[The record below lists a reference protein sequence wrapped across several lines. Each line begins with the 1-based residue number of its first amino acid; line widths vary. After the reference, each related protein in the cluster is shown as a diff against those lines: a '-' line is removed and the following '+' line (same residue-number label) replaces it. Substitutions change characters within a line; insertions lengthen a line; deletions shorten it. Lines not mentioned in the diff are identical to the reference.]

1 MKILKEYELDE
12 AVNAIKNNELVIFPT
27 ETVYGL
33 GANALIESAVEK
45 IFEAKK
51 RPSNNP
57 LIVHLSNK
65 DDILKYAYVE
75 NEIEQKLID
84 SFMPGPFTII
94 LKKKENI
101 PQNVTCGL
109 NTVGIRIPSNEIAN
123 RFIKQCDLPIAAP
136 SANLST
142 KPSGTNVTDIFFE
155 FNDTV
160 SYIIDGGNTDVGL
173 ESTVVKVID
182 NIPTILRP
190 GFITKE
196 DIELV
201 CGKCDVIKEVLEKA
215 STNQV
220 ESPGLLYKHYAPNC
234 KCLLVYSDDS
244 NILREIINEN
254 KTNKTLIIG
263 SSKLRNISCF
273 KFLDYGDS
281 LIEIAH
287 NIFHLLREADTYE
300 PDLIII
306 EGVKKEGLGLA
317 IMNRLVRTCS
327 FNYIEK

>member
-1 MKILKEYELDE
+1 MKVLNGYELEE
-12 AVNAIKNNELVIFPT
+12 AVKSIKNNELVIFPT

-33 GANALIESAVEK
+33 GANALCEEAVDK
-45 IFEAKK
+45 IFKAKG

-57 LIVHLSNK
+57 LIVHLSK
-65 DDILKYAYVE
+65 KEDILKYATIE
-75 NEIEQKLID
+75 NEIEKLLIN
-84 SFMPGPFTII
+84 SFMPGPFTLI
-94 LKKKENI
+94 LKKKNNI
-101 PQNVTCGL
+101 PDNVTCGL
-109 NTVGIRIPSNEIAN
+109 NTVGIRLPSNEIAN
-123 RFIKQCDLPIAAP
+123 NFIRKCQLPIAAP

-142 KPSGTNVTDIFFE
+142 KPSGTNVKDIFFE

-182 NIPTILRP
+182 NVPTILRP
-190 GFITKE
+190 GYITKE

-201 CGKCDVIKEVLEKA
+201 CGKCNIIKEVLEKA
-215 STNQV
+215 NTNQV

-244 NILREIINEN
+244 NILREIINKN
-254 KTNKTLIIG
+254 KTEKTLIIG
-263 SSKLRNISCF
+263 SSKISDISCF
-273 KFLDYGDS
+273 KFLEYGDS
-281 LIEIAH
+281 LQEIAH